1 MPMDAEMLEEL
12 RADAARSL
20 QVLVRE
26 KPFLALGGAAAVG
39 FLLGGGW
46 RTRIGR
52 FLMLGAARYLVV
64 HAAGR
69 YFNA

>member
-1 MPMDAEMLEEL
+1 MPVDAEMLAEL
-12 RADAARSL
+12 QADAARNIR
-20 QVLVRE
+20 QLVHE
-26 KPFLALGGAAAVG
+26 KPFLALGGAAAAG

-52 FLMLGAARYLVV
+52 LIMLAAARYLVV